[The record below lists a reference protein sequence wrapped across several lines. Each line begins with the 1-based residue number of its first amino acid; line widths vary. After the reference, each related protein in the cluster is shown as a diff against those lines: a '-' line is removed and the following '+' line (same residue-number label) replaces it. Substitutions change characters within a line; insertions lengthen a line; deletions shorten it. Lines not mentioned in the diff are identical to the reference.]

1 MYATDRGIE
10 ELLERRGEETVSVE
24 WLADRLRAFV
34 DLNPAFENAV
44 ERVATFL
51 ARDDSL
57 ARDDLDD
64 GLGACSAISG
74 RSRTRAGG
82 RRGAPPPRRARRR

>member
-34 DLNPAFENAV
+34 DLNPGLENAV
-44 ERVATFL
+44 ERVASFL
-51 ARDDSL
+51 ARTDD
-57 ARDDLDD
+57 DEE
-64 GLGACSAISG
+64 
-74 RSRTRAGG
+74 
-82 RRGAPPPRRARRR
+82 